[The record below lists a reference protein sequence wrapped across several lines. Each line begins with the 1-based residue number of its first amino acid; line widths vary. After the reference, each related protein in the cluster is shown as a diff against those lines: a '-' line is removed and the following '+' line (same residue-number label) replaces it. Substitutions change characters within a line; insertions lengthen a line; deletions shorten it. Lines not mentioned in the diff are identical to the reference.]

1 MAQRRMFSLKITNS
15 DPFTEMPL
23 STQAL
28 YFHLAM
34 NADDDGF
41 VDGVKRI
48 QRSIGASDDDLKL
61 LIAKCF
67 IIPFDSGIVVIR
79 QWRIHNYIQKDRY
92 VPTIHTEE
100 YRQLSVVETGEKGS
114 YVRVYEQLK
123 IPVNTGVITDV
134 SKMDTECIQNVSTG
148 KVRVRDRDRDRVRLG
163 QSKVSPYEDD
173 DEDEEDPEGARVC
186 ARVREETKRAWNYYF
201 GKEPT
206 PATLDRIARIFVGYE
221 IDPELVR
228 TAVMITAQREPA
240 SPADYLVSVLA
251 DWIKNRVKTQ
261 ADLDEYLFLFD
272 ASSGKLERDGLMF
285 ASHGQEALRKFRED
299 RETDEERQARLAW
312 EARREEE
319 RQERVARIQANKAK
333 REAEEQAAAAAK
345 AASADY

>member
-67 IIPFDSGIVVIR
+67 IIPFESGIVVIR

-100 YRQLSVVETGEKGS
+100 FQQLKVVETGEKGS
-114 YVRVYEQLK
+114 YVRVYEQLRM
-123 IPVNTGVITDV
+123 PVNMGVITDV

-148 KVRVRDRDRDRVRLG
+148 KVRDRVRDRDRVRLG

-173 DEDEEDPEGARVC
+173 EEDEEEQQEARAR
-186 ARVREETKRAWNYYF
+186 ARVREETRRAWNYYF

-206 PATLDRIARIFVGYE
+206 PATLDRVARIIVGQG
-221 IDPELVR
+221 IDPELVT
-228 TAVMITAQREPA
+228 TAVMITAQKEPA

-251 DWIKNRVKTQ
+251 DWIKNRVRTQ
-261 ADLDEYLFLFD
+261 ADLDEYMFLFD
-272 ASSGKLERDGLMF
+272 ASTGKFERDGLMF
-285 ASHGQEALRKFRED
+285 AYEGHEAIRKFRED
-299 RETDEERQARLAW
+299 RETDAERQSRLDREARL
-312 EARREEE
+312 EEE
-319 RQERVARIQANKAK
+319 RRERVARIQANKAK
-333 REAEEQAAAAAK
+333 REAEEQAAATAK
-345 AASADY
+345 AASSDY

>member
-67 IIPFDSGIVVIR
+67 IIPFESGIVVIR

-100 YRQLSVVETGEKGS
+100 FQQLKVVETGEKGS
-114 YVRVYEQLK
+114 YVRVYEQLRM
-123 IPVNTGVITDV
+123 PVNMGVITDV
-134 SKMDTECIQNVSTG
+134 SKMDTECIQNVSNLDTQ
-148 KVRVRDRDRDRVRLG
+148 VRVGKGRLELESG
-163 QSKVSPYEDD
+163 EDSI
-173 DEDEEDPEGARVC
+173 GAGDS
-186 ARVREETKRAWNYYF
+186 ALSEAEKA
-201 GKEPT
+201 
-206 PATLDRIARIFVGYE
+206 
-221 IDPELVR
+221 
-228 TAVMITAQREPA
+228 
-240 SPADYLVSVLA
+240 LVSMWREHGITLTIEEARELEAKLTPQVF
-251 DWIKNRVKTQ
+251 DRYFHN
-261 ADLDEYLFLFD
+261 LDNFLRRNPT
-272 ASSGKLERDGLMF
+272 ARTGSQYELI
-285 ASHGQEALRKFRED
+285 LRWARED
-299 RETDEERQARLAW
+299 G
-312 EARREEE
+312 
-319 RQERVARIQANKAK
+319 
-333 REAEEQAAAAAK
+333 AA
-345 AASADY
+345 